1 MGVWEGRKKG
11 KENKPKKKGGAT
23 EEWWEK
29 NKLKNGEKRYW
40 GKGALGTTILGK
52 WGENLKKKEVVMQQ
66 RGRGYNRRSRTFSRS
81 RLAVEGC

>member
-29 NKLKNGEKRYW
+29 NKLKNGEK
-40 GKGALGTTILGK
+40 ILGEGGARDYHSWEMGGK
-52 WGENLKKKEVVMQQ
+52 SQKE
-66 RGRGYNRRSRTFSRS
+66 RGRK
-81 RLAVEGC
+81 

>member
-29 NKLKNGEKRYW
+29 NNLKNGE
-40 GKGALGTTILGK
+40 
-52 WGENLKKKEVVMQQ
+52 
-66 RGRGYNRRSRTFSRS
+66 
-81 RLAVEGC
+81 